1 MADQSGGLVM
11 MREYRKG
18 NWTLNETMVLIE
30 AKKMDDERRMRRSIG
45 LPPPEQQQD
54 SRSSNKPA
62 ELRWK
67 WIEDYCW
74 RKGCMRSQNQ
84 CNDKWDNLM
93 RDYKKVREYERRRVE
108 SSFTAAESS
117 SSSAAAAA
125 ASAGDTPSY
134 WKMEKSERKER
145 NLPSNMLPQTYQAL
159 FEVVENKTL
168 PSSTAATAVTAAVA
182 AAIGSGN
189 GSGGGQLQKVLQ
201 QQGLGFVVPKVHQ
214 IIHQPPPPPAA
225 VIVSLP
231 PPPSQPPPLQPLPRP
246 LLLPPPPPPSFH
258 AQPILPTDSSSSD
271 SDTSEYS
278 DTSPAKR
285 RRTMPTTTAGPSG
298 GGVEAEEA
306 RRSKR
311 DEEETTVAAA
321 LSRSVTVIA
330 NAIRES
336 EERQDR
342 RHKEVMSVQ
351 ERRLKMEESSV
362 EMNREGMDGLVEA
375 INKLAS
381 SIFALASS
389 SSSSSAR
396 HNNQHQGGPP

>member
-30 AKKMDDERRMRRSIG
+30 AKRMDDERRMRRSIG

-54 SRSSNKPA
+54 SRSSSSSSNKPA

-117 SSSAAAAA
+117 SSSAP
-125 ASAGDTPSY
+125 AGETASY

-145 NLPSNMLPQTYQAL
+145 SLPSNMLPQTYQAL
-159 FEVVENKTL
+159 FEVVESKTL

-182 AAIGSGN
+182 AAISSGN
-189 GSGGGQLQKVLQ
+189 GSGQIQKVI

-214 IIHQPPPPPAA
+214 IIQQPVLLPLQPPPPPP
-225 VIVSLP
+225 P
-231 PPPSQPPPLQPLPRP
+231 PPPSQPLPRP

-285 RRTMPTTTAGPSG
+285 RRTMPTTTAGPSDG
-298 GGVEAEEA
+298 GGLEAEEVG
-306 RRSKR
+306 RSKR
-311 DEEETTVAAA
+311 DEETTVAAA
-321 LSRSVTVIA
+321 LSRSVSVIA
-330 NAIRES
+330 NVIRES

-342 RHKEVMSVQ
+342 RHKEVMNVQ
-351 ERRLKMEESSV
+351 ERRLKIEESNV
-362 EMNREGMDGLVEA
+362 EMNREGMNGLVEA

-389 SSSSSAR
+389 SSR
-396 HNNQHQGGPP
+396 HNNQHQGGPVP

>member
-30 AKKMDDERRMRRSIG
+30 AKRMDDERRMRRSIG

-54 SRSSNKPA
+54 IRSNKPA

-108 SSFTAAESS
+108 SSITAGESS
-117 SSSAAAAA
+117 SSSAP
-125 ASAGDTPSY
+125 AGETASY

-145 NLPSNMLPQTYQAL
+145 SLPSNMLPQTYQAL
-159 FEVVENKTL
+159 FEVVESKTL
-168 PSSTAATAVTAAVA
+168 PSSTAVTAVTAAVA
-182 AAIGSGN
+182 AAAAAISSGN
-189 GSGGGQLQKVLQ
+189 GSGGGQIQKVI

-214 IIHQPPPPPAA
+214 IIQQQPVLLPLQPPPPP
-225 VIVSLP
+225 
-231 PPPSQPPPLQPLPRP
+231 PPSQPLPRP

-258 AQPILPTDSSSSD
+258 AQPILPTDSSTD

-285 RRTMPTTTAGPSG
+285 RRTMPTTTTAGPSG
-298 GGVEAEEA
+298 GGVDVEEVG
-306 RRSKR
+306 RSKR
-311 DEEETTVAAA
+311 DEETTVAAA
-321 LSRSVTVIA
+321 LSRSVSVIA

-342 RHKEVMSVQ
+342 RHKEVMNVQ
-351 ERRLKMEESSV
+351 ERRLKIEESNV
-362 EMNREGMDGLVEA
+362 EMNREGMNGLVEA

-389 SSSSSAR
+389 SR
-396 HNNQHQGGPP
+396 HNNQHQGGPVP

>member
-45 LPPPEQQQD
+45 LPAPEHSHD
-54 SRSSNKPA
+54 SQSSSGNKPA

-108 SSFTAAESS
+108 SS
-117 SSSAAAAA
+117 SAAAE
-125 ASAGDTPSY
+125 TVSY
-134 WKMEKSERKER
+134 WTMEKSERKER
-145 NLPSNMLPQTYQAL
+145 NLPSNMSPQTYQAL
-159 FEVVENKTL
+159 FDVVESKTH
-168 PSSTAATAVTAAVA
+168 PSSTASTGVTAA
-182 AAIGSGN
+182 SGN
-189 GSGGGQLQKVLQ
+189 GSGGGLQIQKMIQQQQQQ
-201 QQGLGFVVPKVHQ
+201 QQGLGFVQKHQ
-214 IIHQPPPPPAA
+214 MIQPHVLLPLPPPPPQ
-225 VIVSLP
+225 
-231 PPPSQPPPLQPLPRP
+231 SQGLQPRP
-246 LLLPPPPPPSFH
+246 LLLSPPPPPSFH
-258 AQPILPTDSSSSD
+258 AQPILPTKDSSSD
-271 SDTSEYS
+271 SDASEHP
-278 DTSPAKR
+278 DTTPAKR
-285 RRTMPTTTAGPSG
+285 RRKIPTTTAGSSG
-298 GGVEAEEA
+298 AGRDDAET
-306 RRSKR
+306 
-311 DEEETTVAAA
+311 EEGETVVAAA
-321 LSRSVTVIA
+321 FSRSASVIA

-342 RHKEVMSVQ
+342 RHKEVMSLE
-351 ERRLKMEESSV
+351 ERRLVIEESNV
-362 EMNREGMDGLVEA
+362 QINREGMNGLVEA

-389 SSSSSAR
+389 SH
-396 HNNQHQGGPP
+396 HNNQHQGGPS

>member
-45 LPPPEQQQD
+45 LPLPEQQQD
-54 SRSSNKPA
+54 SRSSSSSSNKPA

-117 SSSAAAAA
+117 SSSAP
-125 ASAGDTPSY
+125 AGETASY

-145 NLPSNMLPQTYQAL
+145 SLPSNMLPQTYQAL
-159 FEVVENKTL
+159 FEVVESKTL

-182 AAIGSGN
+182 AAISSGN
-189 GSGGGQLQKVLQ
+189 GSSGGQIQKVI

-214 IIHQPPPPPAA
+214 MIQQPVLLPLQPPPPPP
-225 VIVSLP
+225 P
-231 PPPSQPPPLQPLPRP
+231 PPPSQPSQPLPRP

-258 AQPILPTDSSSSD
+258 AQPILPTKDSSSSD

-298 GGVEAEEA
+298 GGGGLEAEEVG
-306 RRSKR
+306 RSKR
-311 DEEETTVAAA
+311 DEETTVAAA
-321 LSRSVTVIA
+321 LSRSVSVIA
-330 NAIRES
+330 NVIRES

-342 RHKEVMSVQ
+342 RHKEVMNVQ
-351 ERRLKMEESSV
+351 ERRLKIEESNV
-362 EMNREGMDGLVEA
+362 EMNREGMNGLVEA

-389 SSSSSAR
+389 SSSR

>member
-45 LPPPEQQQD
+45 LPALEHSHD
-54 SRSSNKPA
+54 SQSSSGNKPA

-74 RKGCMRSQNQ
+74 RKGCLRSQNQ

-108 SSFTAAESS
+108 SSFAAESS
-117 SSSAAAAA
+117 SSAAAET
-125 ASAGDTPSY
+125 GSY
-134 WKMEKSERKER
+134 WTMEKSERKER
-145 NLPSNMLPQTYQAL
+145 NLPSNMSPQTYQAL
-159 FEVVENKTL
+159 FDVVESKTH

-182 AAIGSGN
+182 AAAASGN
-189 GSGGGQLQKVLQ
+189 GSGGGLQIQKMIQQ
-201 QQGLGFVVPKVHQ
+201 QQGLGFVQKHQ
-214 IIHQPPPPPAA
+214 MI
-225 VIVSLP
+225 
-231 PPPSQPPPLQPLPRP
+231 RP
-246 LLLPPPPPPSFH
+246 HVLLPPPPPPPPPASPSQVLQPRPLLLSPPPPPSFN
-258 AQPILPTDSSSSD
+258 AQPILPTV
-271 SDTSEYS
+271 

-285 RRTMPTTTAGPSG
+285 RRKIPTKTASPTGASIG
-298 GGVEAEEA
+298 SAET
-306 RRSKR
+306 
-311 DEEETTVAAA
+311 EEGETVVAAA
-321 LSRSVTVIA
+321 FSRSASVIA

-342 RHKEVMSVQ
+342 RHKEVMSIE
-351 ERRLKMEESSV
+351 ERRLMIEESNV
-362 EMNREGMDGLVEA
+362 QINREGMNGLVEA

-389 SSSSSAR
+389 SH
-396 HNNQHQGGPP
+396 HNNQHQGGPS

>member
-108 SSFTAAESS
+108 SSISAAESS

-182 AAIGSGN
+182 AAAAAIGSGN

-214 IIHQPPPPPAA
+214 IIHQPPPPPPA

-258 AQPILPTDSSSSD
+258 AQPILPTV
-271 SDTSEYS
+271 

-298 GGVEAEEA
+298 GG
-306 RRSKR
+306 
-311 DEEETTVAAA
+311 EEETTVAAA

-351 ERRLKMEESSV
+351 ERRLKIEESSV
-362 EMNREGMDGLVEA
+362 EMNREGMNGLVEA

-389 SSSSSAR
+389 SSSSSSAR

>member
-45 LPPPEQQQD
+45 LPPPDQQQD
-54 SRSSNKPA
+54 SRSNSSSSNKPA

-117 SSSAAAAA
+117 SSSAP
-125 ASAGDTPSY
+125 AGETASY

-145 NLPSNMLPQTYQAL
+145 SLPSNMLPQTYQAL
-159 FEVVENKTL
+159 FEVVESKTL

-182 AAIGSGN
+182 AAINSGN
-189 GSGGGQLQKVLQ
+189 GSGGGQIQKVI

-214 IIHQPPPPPAA
+214 IIQQPVLLPLQPPPPP
-225 VIVSLP
+225 P
-231 PPPSQPPPLQPLPRP
+231 PPPSQPSQPLPRP

-258 AQPILPTDSSSSD
+258 AQPILPTKDSSSSSD

-285 RRTMPTTTAGPSG
+285 RRTMPTTTTGPSG
-298 GGVEAEEA
+298 GGGLEAEEVG
-306 RRSKR
+306 RSKK
-311 DEEETTVAAA
+311 DEETTVAAA
-321 LSRSVTVIA
+321 LSRSVSVIA

-342 RHKEVMSVQ
+342 RHKEVMNVQ
-351 ERRLKMEESSV
+351 ERRLKIEESNV
-362 EMNREGMDGLVEA
+362 EMNREGMNGLVEA

-389 SSSSSAR
+389 R
-396 HNNQHQGGPP
+396 HNNQHQGGPLP

>member
-54 SRSSNKPA
+54 SRSSSSSSNKPA

-117 SSSAAAAA
+117 SSSAP
-125 ASAGDTPSY
+125 AGETASY

-145 NLPSNMLPQTYQAL
+145 SLPSNMLPQTYQAL
-159 FEVVENKTL
+159 FEVVESKTL

-182 AAIGSGN
+182 AAISSGN
-189 GSGGGQLQKVLQ
+189 GSSGGQIQRVI

-214 IIHQPPPPPAA
+214 IIQQPVLLPLQPPPPP
-225 VIVSLP
+225 P
-231 PPPSQPPPLQPLPRP
+231 PPPSQPSQPLPRP

-258 AQPILPTDSSSSD
+258 AQPILPTV
-271 SDTSEYS
+271 

-298 GGVEAEEA
+298 GGGLEAEEVG
-306 RRSKR
+306 RSKR
-311 DEEETTVAAA
+311 DEETTVAAA
-321 LSRSVTVIA
+321 LSRSVSVIA

-342 RHKEVMSVQ
+342 RHKEVMNVQ
-351 ERRLKMEESSV
+351 ERRLKIEESNV
-362 EMNREGMDGLVEA
+362 EMNREGMNGLVEA

-389 SSSSSAR
+389 SSSR

>member
-45 LPPPEQQQD
+45 LPATEQQQD
-54 SRSSNKPA
+54 SSRSSNKPA

-108 SSFTAAESS
+108 SSIHGESS
-117 SSSAAAAA
+117 S
-125 ASAGDTPSY
+125 AGGSETVSY
-134 WKMEKSERKER
+134 WSMEKSVRKER

-159 FEVVENKTL
+159 FEVVESKTL
-168 PSSTAATAVTAAVA
+168 TTSTAAATALTAVL
-182 AAIGSGN
+182 GSGN
-189 GSGGGQLQKVLQ
+189 GSGGGQVQKVIQ
-201 QQGLGFVVPKVHQ
+201 QSLGFVVPPKHQ
-214 IIHQPPPPPAA
+214 M
-225 VIVSLP
+225 
-231 PPPSQPPPLQPLPRP
+231 SQPYVMLPI
-246 LLLPPPPPPSFH
+246 PPPPPPQTSQPLQPLFLPPPPQLPSFH
-258 AQPILPTDSSSSD
+258 DQPILPTKDSSSD

-298 GGVEAEEA
+298 VGGGRNAEE
-306 RRSKR
+306 STN
-311 DEEETTVAAA
+311 DETAVAVA
-321 LSRSVTVIA
+321 LSRSASVIA

-342 RHKEVMSVQ
+342 RHQEVMSLQ
-351 ERRLKMEESSV
+351 ERRLKIEESNV
-362 EMNREGMDGLVEA
+362 EINREGMNGLVEA

-381 SIFALASS
+381 SIFSLASTSTS
-389 SSSSSAR
+389 SR
-396 HNNQHQGGPP
+396 HNNNQHQGGPTQ

>member
-1 MADQSGGLVM
+1 MADHSGGLGLT
-11 MREYRKG
+11 REYRKG

-45 LPPPEQQQD
+45 LPAPEQSQD
-54 SRSSNKPA
+54 SRSSSGNKPA

-108 SSFTAAESS
+108 SSFASGS
-117 SSSAAAAA
+117 SSSAAVE
-125 ASAGDTPSY
+125 TESY

-159 FEVVENKTL
+159 FDVVESKTH
-168 PSSTAATAVTAAVA
+168 PPSTAATAVTA

-189 GSGGGQLQKVLQ
+189 GSGGGLHIPKVIQ
-201 QQGLGFVVPKVHQ
+201 QQGLGFVPKHQ
-214 IIHQPPPPPAA
+214 MIQPPVLLPLPR
-225 VIVSLP
+225 P
-231 PPPSQPPPLQPLPRP
+231 PPPSQPLQPQP
-246 LLLPPPPPPSFH
+246 LLLPPPPQPSFH
-258 AQPILPTDSSSSD
+258 AQPIPPTV
-271 SDTSEYS
+271 

-285 RRTMPTTTAGPSG
+285 RRTMPTTAAGTGAGSG
-298 GGVEAEEA
+298 GGNAEM
-306 RRSKR
+306 
-311 DEEETTVAAA
+311 EEGETIVAAA
-321 LSRSVTVIA
+321 LSKSASVIA

-342 RHKEVMSVQ
+342 RHKEVLSLQ
-351 ERRLKMEESSV
+351 ERRLKMEESNV
-362 EMNREGMDGLVEA
+362 EMNREGMSGLVEA

-381 SIFALASS
+381 SMFALASS
-389 SSSSSAR
+389 SSSSTSR
-396 HNNQHQGGPP
+396 HNNQHQGGPL

>member
-1 MADQSGGLVM
+1 MADQSGGLV

-45 LPPPEQQQD
+45 LPAPEHQQD
-54 SRSSNKPA
+54 SRSSSGSISNKPA

-108 SSFTAAESS
+108 SSFASS
-117 SSSAAAAA
+117 SASSSAA
-125 ASAGDTPSY
+125 GGETGSY

-182 AAIGSGN
+182 AAAAAIGSGN
-189 GSGGGQLQKVLQ
+189 GSGGGQIQKLIQ
-201 QQGLGFVVPKVHQ
+201 QQGLGFVPKHQ
-214 IIHQPPPPPAA
+214 ILQSPVLLP
-225 VIVSLP
+225 LQP
-231 PPPSQPPPLQPLPRP
+231 PPPSQPPQPLPPP
-246 LLLPPPPPPSFH
+246 LILPPPPPPSFH
-258 AQPILPTDSSSSD
+258 AQPILPTKDSSSD

-285 RRTMPTTTAGPSG
+285 RRTVPATAAAGPSG
-298 GGVEAEEA
+298 GGNAEVEEG
-306 RRSKR
+306 
-311 DEEETTVAAA
+311 ETAVAAA
-321 LSRSVTVIA
+321 LSRSASVIA

-342 RHKEVMSVQ
+342 RHKEVMSIQ
-351 ERRLKMEESSV
+351 ERRLKIEESNV
-362 EMNREGMDGLVEA
+362 EMNREGMNGLVEA

-389 SSSSSAR
+389 STSSTSR
-396 HNNQHQGGPP
+396 HDNQHQGGPP